1 MQYLESLIAPVSLVI
16 ELTGVA
22 VIVVGATVS
31 LALFVMGLRGGVH
44 LSYIALRKHLART
57 ILLGLE
63 FLVAADIIRTV
74 TIDHT
79 LQNVAVLA
87 VIVLIRTFLSVS
99 LEMEVS
105 GQWPWQRHERPTE
118 ATPPHRHV

>member
-1 MQYLESLIAPVSLVI
+1 MQYLESLIAPAALAI

-22 VIVVGATVS
+22 VIVVGATIS
-31 LALFVMGLRGGVH
+31 LALFAAGLRGGVH
-44 LSYIALRKHLART
+44 LAYVDLRKHLARS

-74 TIDHT
+74 TVDAT
-79 LQNVAVLA
+79 MQSVAVLA
-87 VIVLIRTFLSVS
+87 VIVVIRTFLSIS

-105 GQWPWQRHERPTE
+105 GHWPWQRNEPSPEDAHQ
-118 ATPPHRHV
+118 HRRV